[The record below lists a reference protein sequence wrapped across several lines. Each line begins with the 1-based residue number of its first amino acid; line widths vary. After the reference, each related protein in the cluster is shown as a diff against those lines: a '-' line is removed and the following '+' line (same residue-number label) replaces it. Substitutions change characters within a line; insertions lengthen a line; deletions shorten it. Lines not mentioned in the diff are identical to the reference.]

1 MDYQSSGVNIELGDD
16 ASKIL
21 YEAAKFT
28 WENRKGRLGAVVEM
42 FGGFD
47 REPKAEIHGV
57 VHVTG
62 GGIPGK
68 LGRVLKPSGL
78 GAEIDDPFIPPKIM
92 LYCQEL
98 GNVKDVEAYKTWNM
112 GQGMIVIKPNPG
124 DVIRVAK
131 KHGIESKVIGEVSS
145 QQGIRINNKGFYSSQ
160 KILKF

>member
-1 MDYQSSGVNIELGDD
+1 LAEL
-16 ASKIL
+16 ALHPSRI
-21 YEAAKFT
+21 YS
-28 WENRKGRLGAVVEM
+28 GAVVEM

-112 GQGMIVIKPNPG
+112 GQGMIVITPNPG